1 MMSSLF
7 QRTRFLITVFRCC
20 VVLTAVIALLFSSSS
35 VSSSNDGTP
44 DHPFSPRNIRSFI
57 RKRTN
62 DNTVAYWAYEGYLT
76 DPFTGERI
84 AACEGFEIVRSL
96 QELTND
102 YNQYDNNGYNETI
115 TNSLDGLRIKNILNC
130 NEKDWNY
137 SNTIL
142 SRKLFAYRD
151 DNCESDGRRG
161 TQVLKSIR
169 LRLNGKPRTLRMDE
183 AVSLYDTATTFISS
197 SSCNKSENGNINDGN
212 NNDGMQSNMDVV
224 VEWPDGRFIAAN
236 AKAVPTTS
244 INDYGPN
251 TQRNQKFCYSTYA
264 KRRSSDDDLRLPSVT
279 VSLSQGM
286 NKNSSMHIPR
296 RKLVQFGKDDR
307 SLEQSRYG
315 ALEGYSFDFADS
327 DKDTR
332 QINTVTNLRRWI
344 RNKLN
349 NDMVSDDDYHT
360 RSDHYTKSGDVV
372 RYSRYGECP
381 PWYGP
386 SKMCSLEM
394 VGRRVDSLL
403 DAPPLAAQLASQVPG
418 FASVAT
424 PVSIPSSNANDYKRR
439 LKEAITW
446 FKTDTLKRHT
456 IEDVNANMEILT
468 KMQNWWSRIRD
479 ATKISE
485 GDRS

>member
-1 MMSSLF
+1 M
-7 QRTRFLITVFRCC
+7 V
-20 VVLTAVIALLFSSSS
+20 TAVIALLFSSSS

-102 YNQYDNNGYNETI
+102 YNRNDINGYNETI
-115 TNSLDGLRIKNILNC
+115 TNSLDGLRIKNILNR
-130 NEKDWNY
+130 NEKDWDY

-142 SRKLFAYRD
+142 SRKLFVYRD

-161 TQVLKSIR
+161 TQVLQSVR
-169 LRLNGKPRTLRMDE
+169 LRLNGKPRRLRMDE

-197 SSCNKSENGNINDGN
+197 SSCNRSENGNINDGN
-212 NNDGMQSNMDVV
+212 NNDSMQSNMDVV
-224 VEWPDGRFIAAN
+224 VEWPNGRFIAAN

-244 INDYGPN
+244 MNGYGQN

-279 VSLSQGM
+279 VSIGQGI
-286 NKNSSMHIPR
+286 NKNSSTFIPR
-296 RKLVQFGKDDR
+296 RKLIQFGKDDR

-315 ALEGYSFDFADS
+315 ALEGYSFDFTDPEKDS
-327 DKDTR
+327 R
-332 QINTVTNLRRWI
+332 QINTVTSLRRWI

-349 NDMVSDDDYHT
+349 SVIVSDDDYHNQSEHNT
-360 RSDHYTKSGDVV
+360 ESGDIV
-372 RYSRYGECP
+372 RYTRYGECP

-424 PVSIPSSNANDYKRR
+424 PVSILSSNANDYKRS

-446 FKTDTLKRHT
+446 FKTDTLKKHS

-468 KMQNWWSRIRD
+468 KLQNWWSRITY

>member
-1 MMSSLF
+1 MN
-7 QRTRFLITVFRCC
+7 RN
-20 VVLTAVIALLFSSSS
+20 SSS
-35 VSSSNDGTP
+35 
-44 DHPFSPRNIRSFI
+44 
-57 RKRTN
+57 
-62 DNTVAYWAYEGYLT
+62 
-76 DPFTGERI
+76 
-84 AACEGFEIVRSL
+84 
-96 QELTND
+96 
-102 YNQYDNNGYNETI
+102 
-115 TNSLDGLRIKNILNC
+115 
-130 NEKDWNY
+130 
-137 SNTIL
+137 
-142 SRKLFAYRD
+142 
-151 DNCESDGRRG
+151 
-161 TQVLKSIR
+161 
-169 LRLNGKPRTLRMDE
+169 
-183 AVSLYDTATTFISS
+183 
-197 SSCNKSENGNINDGN
+197 
-212 NNDGMQSNMDVV
+212 
-224 VEWPDGRFIAAN
+224 
-236 AKAVPTTS
+236 
-244 INDYGPN
+244 
-251 TQRNQKFCYSTYA
+251 
-264 KRRSSDDDLRLPSVT
+264 
-279 VSLSQGM
+279 
-286 NKNSSMHIPR
+286 HIPR
-296 RKLVQFGKDDR
+296 RKLIQFGKDDR

-327 DKDTR
+327 DKDIR

-360 RSDHYTKSGDVV
+360 RSEHYTKSGDIV
-372 RYSRYGECP
+372 RYTRYGECP

-446 FKTDTLKRHT
+446 FKTDMLKRHT
-456 IEDVNANMEILT
+456 NEDVNANMEILT